1 MSAVLRQ
8 IQQSEQTQEWLSLES
23 PFIGKIDILIQKIKH
38 RSWIYLNAKTPESLG
53 WITQV
58 LDEIKALLDPL
69 SKVSIRDLLQSMQ
82 ERDRTIWD
90 QFIWQNIDWKN
101 QAYHERND
109 SNGDIVLGINP
120 EQLLQIAE
128 RDPANRVRTLVL
140 RLTEIYGFNPKL
152 LSRLL

>member
-1 MSAVLRQ
+1 
-8 IQQSEQTQEWLSLES
+8 
-23 PFIGKIDILIQKIKH
+23 
-38 RSWIYLNAKTPESLG
+38 
-53 WITQV
+53 
-58 LDEIKALLDPL
+58 
-69 SKVSIRDLLQSMQ
+69 MQ

-90 QFIWQNIDWKN
+90 DFIWQNIDWKN

-109 SNGDIVLGINP
+109 SKSDIVFGINP